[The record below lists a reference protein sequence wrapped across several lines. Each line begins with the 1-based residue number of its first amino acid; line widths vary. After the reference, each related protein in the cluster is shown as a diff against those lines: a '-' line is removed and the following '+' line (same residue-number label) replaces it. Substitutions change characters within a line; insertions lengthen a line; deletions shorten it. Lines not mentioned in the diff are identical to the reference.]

1 MTVVDGSSSSSA
13 GNFKSK
19 TTAYVVVCWIFAAM
33 GGLMFGYDIGISGG
47 VSAMDDFLVK
57 FFPNVYARKLTVHE
71 DNYCKYDDQMLQLFT
86 SSLYLAALV
95 ASFGASK
102 ACTILGRRPT
112 IRLASVFFIVAALI
126 SALAPNK
133 ILLILGRILFGIGVG
148 FGNESVPLFLSEVAP
163 PHHRGAVNILFQLF
177 VTIGILIANLVNFAV
192 ANVHPFGW
200 RIALGVAGV
209 PGLFLC
215 IGSFVIMETPSSLI
229 ERGYE
234 TEGRQAL
241 QKVRGMD
248 DVERELEY
256 IKHACEQAKK
266 VKQPFKKLMQ
276 RESVPPLTIAIW
288 IQIFQQFTGINAIM
302 FYAPVLFQTMG
313 FRNDGALL
321 SAVITGIVNVLSTFV
336 SIVAV
341 DKLGRRKLLL
351 QACVQMLI
359 CLVGSGVIL
368 QLHLKSVGTL
378 DSKLATIVVVLVC
391 LFVMSFAWSWGPM
404 GWLIPSEVFPLETR
418 TAGFAFA
425 VSTNMLLT
433 FIIAQAFLSMLCHM
447 RAGIFF
453 FFAAW
458 VVVMGVF
465 VFFLLPE
472 TKGIAID
479 EMADRV
485 WKVHPVWKRFM
496 PKEGKGAE
504 MT

>member
-1 MTVVDGSSSSSA
+1 MAEVSSSPSR
-13 GNFKSK
+13 NVIKSK
-19 TTAYVVVCWIFAAM
+19 TTAYMVVCWIFAAM

-47 VSAMDDFLVK
+47 VSAMDDFLIK
-57 FFPNVYARKLTVHE
+57 FFPNVYARKLIAHE

-95 ASFGASK
+95 SSFGASK
-102 ACTILGRRPT
+102 VCSLLGRRPT
-112 IRLASVFFIVAALI
+112 IRLASVFFVVAALLSGI
-126 SALAPNK
+126 APNK
-133 ILLILGRILFGIGVG
+133 VVLIIGRILFGVGVG

-163 PHHRGAVNILFQLF
+163 PHQRGAVNILFQLF

-192 ANVHPFGW
+192 ANVHPYGW
-200 RIALGVAGV
+200 RIALGLAGV
-209 PGLFLC
+209 PGLALFV
-215 IGSFVIMETPSSLI
+215 GSFVIMETPSSLI
-229 ERGYE
+229 ERGLE
-234 TEGRQAL
+234 AEGRRSL

-248 DVERELEY
+248 DVDQELEQ

-266 VKQPFKKLMQ
+266 VKEPFKKLMNRQ
-276 RESVPPLTIAIW
+276 SIPPLTISICV
-288 IQIFQQFTGINAIM
+288 QIFQQFTGINAIM

-313 FRNDGALL
+313 FKNDGALL
-321 SAVITGIVNVLSTFV
+321 SAVITGVVNVLSTFV

-351 QACVQMLI
+351 QACVQMLV

-368 QLHLKSVGTL
+368 QLHLKSAGSL
-378 DSKLATIVVVLVC
+378 DSTLATIVVVLVC

-404 GWLIPSEVFPLETR
+404 GWLLPSEVFPIETR

-433 FIIAQAFLSMLCHM
+433 FIIAQAFLSMMCHM

-465 VFFLLPE
+465 VWFLIPE

-479 EMADRV
+479 EMEERV
-485 WKVHPVWKRFM
+485 WKVHPFWKRFM
-496 PKEGKGAE
+496 PKDVGNGAE